1 MGYTYPAARFPGIVA
16 AVALF
21 GLWMLTTW
29 ALEGRIGTL
38 RRPDAAAD
46 RAIYALTANILI
58 GIVLGVVL
66 LRSMVR
72 RRILTRTAAGFGAAT
87 PSSARVLIA
96 LLSGF
101 ALFALAGVP
110 SPSFIVPINAFAQVL
125 VVSAAEVV
133 VCWALLGA
141 TAEALL
147 KGRGRIISR
156 IGAAAVAAISFGV
169 YHFAHS
175 SPFNTPDMAA
185 LLMAVGLVT
194 GTFFFVMRDVY
205 ATILFHNF
213 LAMSGVVQVLEASGQ
228 ISLFT
233 KLQPHLLITAIISI
247 GALGLSDRFL
257 LRGTRAKRL

>member
-21 GLWMLTTW
+21 FLWMLATW
-29 ALEGRIGTL
+29 ALEGRIETL

-46 RAIYALTANILI
+46 RAIYALAANILI
-58 GIVLGVVL
+58 GIILGVVL
-66 LRSMVR
+66 LRSLVR
-72 RRILTRTAAGFGAAT
+72 RRSLTRTAAGFGVAT
-87 PSSARVLIA
+87 PSGVSVLIA
-96 LLSGF
+96 LVSGF
-101 ALFALAGVP
+101 AFFASAGVP
-110 SPSFIVPINAFAQVL
+110 SRSSIVLINAFAQVL

-141 TAEALL
+141 TVEALL

-156 IGAAAVAAISFGV
+156 ISAAAVAAIAFGV

-175 SPFNTPDMAA
+175 SPFNTPGMAA
-185 LLMAVGLVT
+185 LLTAVGLVT
-194 GTFFFVMRDVY
+194 GMFFFVTRDVY

-213 LAMSGVVQVLEASGQ
+213 LAMAGVVQALDASSQ
-228 ISLFT
+228 LNSFA

-257 LRGTRAKRL
+257 LRGRPAKRL